1 MIKRED
7 KLPSRISEINDINTE
22 IEEPKVNI
30 NSMMMK
36 TVDK

>member
-7 KLPSRISEINDINTE
+7 ELPSRISEINDINTE

-30 NSMMMK
+30 NSMMIK
-36 TVDK
+36 TIEK